1 MKIKMKTT
9 LVGATGNGEAS
20 MEYKVGENYEMKTD
34 LEMNMASV
42 WLNDG
47 KAEQPKAEKQTKA
60 EEEAP
65 QKKTKKSFF
74 SRKKK

>member
-9 LVGATGNGEAS
+9 LIGATGNGEAS
-20 MEYKVGENYEMKTD
+20 MEYKLGENYEMKTD

-47 KAEQPKAEKQTKA
+47 KAEQSKTEKQTKA

-65 QKKTKKSFF
+65 QKKKRSFF
-74 SRKKK
+74 GRKKK

>member
-9 LVGATGNGEAS
+9 LVGAVGNGEAS
-20 MEYKVGENYEMKTD
+20 MEYKAGENYEMKTD

-47 KAEQPKAEKQTKA
+47 KAEQSKAEKQTKA

-65 QKKTKKSFF
+65 QKKKRSFF
-74 SRKKK
+74 GRKKK

>member
-9 LVGATGNGEAS
+9 LIGATGNGEAS
-20 MEYKVGENYEMKTD
+20 MEYKLGENYEMKTD

-47 KAEQPKAEKQTKA
+47 KAEQSKAEKQTKA

-65 QKKTKKSFF
+65 QKKKRSFF
-74 SRKKK
+74 GRKKK

>member
-1 MKIKMKTT
+1 MIIKMKTT

-20 MEYKVGENYEMKTD
+20 MEYKLGENYEMKTD

-47 KAEQPKAEKQTKA
+47 KAEQSKAEKQTKA

-65 QKKTKKSFF
+65 QKKKRSFF
-74 SRKKK
+74 GRKKK

>member
-1 MKIKMKTT
+1 MKTS

-20 MEYKVGENYEMKTD
+20 MEYKAGENYEMKTN
-34 LEMNMASV
+34 LEMEMAST

-47 KAEQPKAEKQTKA
+47 KAEQPKAEKQTKV
-60 EEEAP
+60 EKEAP
-65 QKKTKKSFF
+65 QKKTKRSFF

>member
-9 LVGATGNGEAS
+9 LVGAVGNGEAS
-20 MEYKVGENYEMKTD
+20 MEYKAGENYEMKTD

-47 KAEQPKAEKQTKA
+47 KAEQSKAETQKKA
-60 EEEAP
+60 TEEAP
-65 QKKTKKSFF
+65 QKKKRSFF
-74 SRKKK
+74 GRKKK

>member
-9 LVGATGNGEAS
+9 LIGAIGNGEAS
-20 MEYKVGENYEMKTD
+20 MEYKAGENYEMKTD

-47 KAEQPKAEKQTKA
+47 KAEQSKAEKQTKA

-65 QKKTKKSFF
+65 QKKKRSFF
-74 SRKKK
+74 GRKKK